1 MTPSEAD
8 GNILAVQRGDR
19 DAFAALVARYQN
31 RLYRYLLRWDHEP
44 AAAEDLFQQTW
55 MRVAQYI
62 HRFDPQRNFDPW
74 LFAIARNLAVDHL
87 RRRAPE
93 GFQEPLEDG
102 LRVYDRDP
110 ANTPGALEQ
119 LLSSERAHW
128 VQKAL
133 EAQPPMYREILS
145 LHPARSAADA
155 MHELW
160 HGSPPSVRLLPGL
173 RRVNPPDLS
182 AVFQAAAAG
191 MDELPALRSA
201 HRPSL
206 LKRGCRGLGCRLLAK
221 TRFG

>member
-1 MTPSEAD
+1 VTPSEAD

-133 EAQPPMYREILS
+133 EAQPRCT
-145 LHPARSAADA
+145 ARSSAFILRD
-155 MHELW
+155 
-160 HGSPPSVRLLPGL
+160 PLPTPCMSCGMEVPQAFAYCPGCGASIHPICPQCSKPLQPGWMNCPHCGL
-173 RRVNPPDLS
+173 RIV
-182 AVFQAAAAG
+182 QA
-191 MDELPALRSA
+191 S
-201 HRPSL
+201 
-206 LKRGCRGLGCRLLAK
+206 
-221 TRFG
+221 